1 MQKDGAANMFRVLFV
16 CTGNI
21 CRSPTAHAI
30 LRDMVRQRGLND
42 AVKVDSA
49 GTTAYH
55 VGESADA
62 RTITT
67 ASRHGVLMQDLRAR
81 QFVTDDWQADLILLA
96 GAEHYRFLQKK
107 MPGKWQGELAMILP
121 DGDVPDPYYGGQA
134 GFDEVFGLLQ
144 RACEQWLQYIE
155 RRLGQL
161 ESIKE

>member
-1 MQKDGAANMFRVLFV
+1 M
-16 CTGNI
+16 
-21 CRSPTAHAI
+21 
-30 LRDMVRQRGLND
+30 ND

-55 VGESADA
+55 VGEQADA
-62 RTITT
+62 RSIAT
-67 ASRHGVLMQDLRAR
+67 ADCHGVEMQDLRAR
-81 QFVTDDWQADLILLA
+81 QFAGVDWQADLILVA
-96 GAEHYRFLQKK
+96 ATEHLRALQRK
-107 MPGKWQGELAMILP
+107 MPKQWSGELAMILP

-144 RACEQWLQYIE
+144 HACEQWLQYIE